1 MYFKY
6 FEVIIFLATLQ
17 ISILLMTL
25 LLQGGLGASQGG
37 MSKTCFRPCLHET
50 GTKSNWG
57 HFVSVI
63 VLFIVDVY
71 VIPPAGPSQLASDQ
85 A

>member
-50 GTKSNWG
+50 GTKSNGMNSERDECKHKYISGW
-57 HFVSVI
+57 
-63 VLFIVDVY
+63 
-71 VIPPAGPSQLASDQ
+71 SQL
-85 A
+85 